1 VRNHLGDGVSQNALD
16 WETIVDGVFTDGW
29 DFSVVQLVV
38 QLVVEVVTFS
48 LDITVEVW
56 GIYLTTVDGWDV
68 TLLVLVN
75 LWGVVITLEFSDFLV
90 VEVQVLVDLVQK
102 EFVVNSLGGGWVLVL
117 TSKGWES
124 IAARDHI
131 LLSVNVWEDILVL
144 VVEVIIHL
152 TSKDVL
158 TVHILTVW
166 NLVWESVLV
175 FEDLDKWVN
184 VLVEVD
190 GVQEVLLEGGVL
202 PETLEV
208 DGSNIPLEDWVL
220 DVFSE
225 EGDGQVLTEEFSVVD
240 LFEGEDTVGIIDS
253 TVDLLLLYW
262 NNSVII
268 SNKGLLNWETLAQL
282 LLQQEVSN
290 GTLQEGPFLGLAEGV
305 HVHAASGNGGDEGDK
320 DKGFHDEFVN

>member
-1 VRNHLGDGVSQNALD
+1 VRNRLGDGVSQNALD

-56 GIYLTTVDGWDV
+56 GVSLTTVEGWDV

-102 EFVVNSLGGGWVLVL
+102 EFVVDTLAGWVLVL

-158 TVHILTVW
+158 TVHILTVC
-166 NLVWESVLV
+166 NLVWKSVLV

-190 GVQEVLLEGGVL
+190 GVQKVLLERGVL
-202 PETLEV
+202 PEALEV

-268 SNKGLLNWETLAQL
+268 SNNGLLNWETLAQL

-290 GTLQEGPFLGLAEGV
+290 WTLQKGPFLGLSEGV